1 MLDDG
6 PIFVIPTNR
15 LRDVGETVEAYD
27 EHFRRNGHA
36 VTMIVFDDSSV
47 VNQQKYYSG
56 LERTRTYNP
65 LFYVGPQE
73 KEQFL
78 AYLFGRLRDRKLDSL
93 VRNLFRPSYGGNR
106 NYTLMYTLGHLMIS
120 SDDDMRPYAFV
131 EDSPESL
138 GPDEICRGKLFKSG
152 AKGYTGKSFDIL
164 AAFLDVLGKPVSEA
178 PANHDRGELLLDSS
192 MDLETNASRGL
203 ARDNVL
209 MLKHGPVADDARIKM
224 AQTFRSGTNDID
236 ALDFV
241 EMFLDDDTNISLD
254 NLNELYVLVNFRPVI
269 TDKNWRMDCGVAGY
283 DNTFGLPPFFPTRLR
298 FEDYIYR
305 LWIQQPGLASAHV
318 DAAQNHIKNNY
329 MRNPLASEVFNEEVA
344 NLLKRK
350 IKHSVTR
357 LDDLSIMF
365 D

>member
-1 MLDDG
+1 MLDDE

-56 LERTRTYNP
+56 LERDGDLQPPVLRRSP
-65 LFYVGPQE
+65 GEV
-73 KEQFL
+73 EQFL
-78 AYLFGRLRDRKLDSL
+78 VATFFGRAARPQPDLL

-138 GPDEICRGKLFKSG
+138 GPDEISRGKLMKAG

-178 PANHDRGELLLDSS
+178 PANYDRGELLLDSS
-192 MDLETNASRGL
+192 MHLETNASLGL
-203 ARDNVL
+203 LTRDNVL
-209 MLKHGPVADDARIKM
+209 MLKHGPVSRRNARSRWPKP
-224 AQTFRSGTNDID
+224 
-236 ALDFV
+236 
-241 EMFLDDDTNISLD
+241 SL
-254 NLNELYVLVNFRPVI
+254 
-269 TDKNWRMDCGVAGY
+269 
-283 DNTFGLPPFFPTRLR
+283 LR
-298 FEDYIYR
+298 NQRYR
-305 LWIQQPGLASAHV
+305 
-318 DAAQNHIKNNY
+318 NC
-329 MRNPLASEVFNEEVA
+329 
-344 NLLKRK
+344 
-350 IKHSVTR
+350 
-357 LDDLSIMF
+357 
-365 D
+365 

>member
-1 MLDDG
+1 MLDDE

-15 LRDVGETVEAYD
+15 LRDVGETVDTYD

-65 LFYVGPQE
+65 LFYVGPHE

-78 AYLFGRLRDRKLDSL
+78 AYLFGRLRDRKLESL

-106 NYTLMYTLGHLMIS
+106 NYTLMYTLGHLMVS

-138 GPDEICRGKLFKSG
+138 GPDEICRGKLLKPT

-178 PANHDRGELLLDSS
+178 PANYDLGELLLDSS
-192 MDLETNASRGL
+192 MQLETNASLGL
-203 ARDNVL
+203 SRENVL
-209 MLKHGPVADDARIKM
+209 ILKHGPVADNARIKM

-241 EMFLDDDTNISLD
+241 EMFLDDDTHLSLD
-254 NLNELYVLVNFRPVI
+254 GCDRANAKDYAALLN
-269 TDKNWRMDCGVAGY
+269 
-283 DNTFGLPPFFPTRLR
+283 FF
-298 FEDYIYR
+298 
-305 LWIQQPGLASAHV
+305 LAEPS
-318 DAAQNHIKNNY
+318 
-329 MRNPLASEVFNEEVA
+329 
-344 NLLKRK
+344 
-350 IKHSVTR
+350 
-357 LDDLSIMF
+357 
-365 D
+365 

>member
-1 MLDDG
+1 MLDAD

-15 LRDVGETVEAYD
+15 LRDVGETVETYD

-36 VTMIVFDDSSV
+36 VTMIVCDDSSV
-47 VNQQKYYSG
+47 VNQHKYYGS
-56 LERTRTYNP
+56 LERTRTHNP
-65 LFYVGPQE
+65 LYYVGPQE

-78 AYLFGRLRDRKLDSL
+78 AYLFGRLRDRKLDLL

-138 GPDEICRGKLFKSG
+138 GPDEISRGKLMKAG

-164 AAFLDVLGKPVSEA
+164 AAFLDVLGKPVREA
-178 PANHDRGELLLDSS
+178 PANYDRGELLLDSS
-192 MDLETNASRGL
+192 MDLETNASHGL

-209 MLKHGPVADDARIKM
+209 MLKQGTVPDTAMIKM

-241 EMFLDDDTNISLD
+241 EMFLNDDTNISLD
-254 NLNELYVLVNFRPVI
+254 DLNELYVLVNFRPVI
-269 TDKNWRMDCGVAGY
+269 TDKNWRMDCGV
-283 DNTFGLPPFFPTRLR
+283 
-298 FEDYIYR
+298 
-305 LWIQQPGLASAHV
+305 
-318 DAAQNHIKNNY
+318 
-329 MRNPLASEVFNEEVA
+329 
-344 NLLKRK
+344 
-350 IKHSVTR
+350 
-357 LDDLSIMF
+357 
-365 D
+365 

>member
-1 MLDDG
+1 MLDDE

-73 KEQFL
+73 KEQFV
-78 AYLFGRLRDRKLDSL
+78 AYLFGRLRDRKLESL

-106 NYTLMYTLGHLMIS
+106 NYTLMYTLGHLMVS

-138 GPDEICRGKLFKSG
+138 GPDEICRGKLLKPT

-178 PANHDRGELLLDSS
+178 PANYDRGDLLLDSS
-192 MDLETNASRGL
+192 MQLETNASLGL
-203 ARDNVL
+203 SRDNVL
-209 MLKHGPVADDARIKM
+209 ILKHGPVPDDAPDQDGSNLPLRHEYRCSR
-224 AQTFRSGTNDID
+224 FRGN
-236 ALDFV
+236 
-241 EMFLDDDTNISLD
+241 
-254 NLNELYVLVNFRPVI
+254 VLGRRRPSQS
-269 TDKNWRMDCGVAGY
+269 R
-283 DNTFGLPPFFPTRLR
+283 
-298 FEDYIYR
+298 
-305 LWIQQPGLASAHV
+305 
-318 DAAQNHIKNNY
+318 
-329 MRNPLASEVFNEEVA
+329 
-344 NLLKRK
+344 
-350 IKHSVTR
+350 
-357 LDDLSIMF
+357 
-365 D
+365 